1 MPDAPKSADPAGGA
15 GAAVDRLVE
24 VIAVLRARCPWM
36 GALTHASLVQ
46 YLIEESYE
54 LVEALEALGG
64 PAGAEAGTAG
74 ARTELLGE
82 LGDVL
87 LQVVLHAQLQHEQGG
102 FGLREVAEGLTAK
115 MIRRNPHVFAADG
128 SLVASGGG
136 AGASAEEIAR
146 TWQTVKERER
156 PDRASAFD
164 GIPRHLPALA
174 RAASSLHR
182 AGALGALPDPDDA
195 AAPDGAAS
203 GAAGPHTEEELGDA
217 LFALVRGAASRGLDP
232 ERALRAAV
240 RRFQD
245 SVAGPA
251 PGGAG

>member
-1 MPDAPKSADPAGGA
+1 MPDAPGSADPAGGA

-54 LVEALEALGG
+54 LVEALEA
-64 PAGAEAGTAG
+64 PAGAEAGNPG

-87 LQVVLHAQLQHEQGG
+87 LQVVLHAQLQHEQGS

-128 SLVASGGG
+128 SLLAREGG
-136 AGASAEEIAR
+136 AGASADEIAR

-182 AGALGALPDPDDA
+182 AG
-195 AAPDGAAS
+195 
-203 GAAGPHTEEELGDA
+203 T
-217 LFALVRGAASRGLDP
+217 
-232 ERALRAAV
+232 
-240 RRFQD
+240 
-245 SVAGPA
+245 
-251 PGGAG
+251 

>member
-1 MPDAPKSADPAGGA
+1 MPDAPGSAVPAGGA

-64 PAGAEAGTAG
+64 PAGAEPGNPG

-87 LQVVLHAQLQHEQGG
+87 LQVVLHAQLQHEQGS

-128 SLVASGGG
+128 SLLAVDDG

-182 AGALGALPDPDDA
+182 AGAPGAEP
-195 AAPDGAAS
+195 APDGAAAS
-203 GAAGPHTEEELGDA
+203 AAAGPLTEEELGDA

-245 SVAGPA
+245 SVAGSP

>member
-1 MPDAPKSADPAGGA
+1 MPDAPGSAVPAGGA
-15 GAAVDRLVE
+15 GAAVDRRVE
-24 VIAVLRARCPWM
+24 VIAVQRARCPGL
-36 GALTHASLVQ
+36 GAHTHATLVQ

-64 PAGAEAGTAG
+64 PAGGEAGNPV

-87 LQVVLHAQLQHEQGG
+87 LQVVLHAQLQQEQGS

-128 SLVASGGG
+128 SLLDPNGG

-182 AGALGALPDPDDA
+182 AGTHGGAP
-195 AAPDGAAS
+195 APDGAVAPE
-203 GAAGPHTEEELGDA
+203 GAAGPRTEEELGDA
-217 LFALVRGAASRGLDP
+217 LFALVRGAAPRGLDP

-245 SVAGPA
+245 SVAGSP

>member
-1 MPDAPKSADPAGGA
+1 
-15 GAAVDRLVE
+15 
-24 VIAVLRARCPWM
+24 M

-64 PAGAEAGTAG
+64 PAGAEAGNPE

-87 LQVVLHAQLQHEQGG
+87 LQVVLHAQLQHEEGS

-128 SLVASGGG
+128 SLLAREGG
-136 AGASAEEIAR
+136 ADASAEEIAR

-182 AGALGALPDPDDA
+182 AGTLGTPPAHDGAAA
-195 AAPDGAAS
+195 AAPL
-203 GAAGPHTEEELGDA
+203 TEEELGDA

-245 SVAGPA
+245 SVAGSP